1 MVYFQ
6 MEKADQSEKISEET
20 KERIDK
26 VTSSINDIQPELD
39 EFVNKTTDFIA
50 ESANSMQDFDAAR
63 NQIAQVP
70 YDSM

>member
-1 MVYFQ
+1 